1 MNVPWPQLL
10 KKLLATG
17 NYDIIFKLFTPKD
30 QTFSGYQE
38 IASWAVS

>member
-1 MNVPWPQLL
+1 LIR
-10 KKLLATG
+10 AG
-17 NYDIIFKLFTPKD
+17 IYDIIFKLFTSKD